1 MMENERPLTPLESME
16 VIVRA
21 ISRTKDDIRANSFY
35 FLLWGWLIAIASFGF
50 FALLV
55 MTGTH
60 LSFLPF
66 PVLAAIGFVTTFF
79 HYTKR
84 KTTGTE
90 SYLTFFLSRM
100 WAVIGVCFL
109 IVVFINVRA
118 GEMPFTY
125 TLLLAGIGTLV
136 SGWTMKF
143 KPLVFGGVVFLVT
156 CLISVYLPI
165 EYKALLHGVAIV
177 TGYLVPG
184 YLLKSAEE

>member
-1 MMENERPLTPLESME
+1 MESERPLTPQESME

-35 FLLWGWLIAIASFGF
+35 FMLWGWLIAIASFGF
-50 FALLV
+50 FVLMEFVRTPLA
-55 MTGTH
+55 
-60 LSFLPF
+60 FLPF
-66 PVLAAIGFVTTFF
+66 PFLAAVGFITTYVR
-79 HYTKR
+79 YTKR
-84 KTTGTE
+84 RVEATE

-100 WAVIGVCFL
+100 WAVLGISFL
-109 IVVFINVRA
+109 MVVFINVRA

-143 KPLVFGGVVFLVT
+143 RPMVFGGIVFLVT
-156 CLISVYLPI
+156 SVASVYVPV
-165 EYKALLHGVAIV
+165 EYKALLQGMAIV

-184 YLLKSAEE
+184 YLLKNAEG